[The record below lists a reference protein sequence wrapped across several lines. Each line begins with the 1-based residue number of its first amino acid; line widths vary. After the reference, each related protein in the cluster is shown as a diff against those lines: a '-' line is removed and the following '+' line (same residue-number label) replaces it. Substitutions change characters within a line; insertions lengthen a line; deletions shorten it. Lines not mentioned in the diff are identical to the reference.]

1 MSIQN
6 KQQTDAHVQAQA
18 RTAAAPADKTH
29 ELVITAL
36 FVALTYVFT
45 WLINIRLPL
54 PGSGGLI
61 HLGNIPLLVAAMLYG
76 RKTGAIAGG
85 VGMGLFDL
93 LSGWTLWAPF
103 TFVIVG
109 FMGWTVGMFAE
120 KQPIHNYRLNYIAAV
135 ACALVIKVVGYY
147 LAEIV
152 ITGNWAAPVGSIP
165 GNVLQVTIAG
175 IIVFMILPAIRR
187 YRKI

>member
-1 MSIQN
+1 
-6 KQQTDAHVQAQA
+6 
-18 RTAAAPADKTH
+18 
-29 ELVITAL
+29 
-36 FVALTYVFT
+36 
-45 WLINIRLPL
+45 
-54 PGSGGLI
+54 
-61 HLGNIPLLVAAMLYG
+61 
-76 RKTGAIAGG
+76 
-85 VGMGLFDL
+85 
-93 LSGWTLWAPF
+93 
-103 TFVIVG
+103 
-109 FMGWTVGMFAE
+109 MFAE

>member
-1 MSIQN
+1 MTTPN
-6 KQQTDAHVQAQA
+6 RKHDEEPARAHA
-18 RTAAAPADKTH
+18 AAAPAGKTYD
-29 ELVITAL
+29 LVITAL

-45 WLINIRLPL
+45 WLVNIRLPL

-61 HLGNIPLLVAAMLYG
+61 HLGNIPLFVAAMLYG

-120 KQPIHNYRLNYIAAV
+120 KQPIKNYRLNFIAAAAV
-135 ACALVIKVVGYY
+135 ALVIKVVGYY

-152 ITGNWAAPVGSIP
+152 ITGNWVAPIGSIP
-165 GNVLQVTIAG
+165 GNVLQVTIAA
-175 IIVFMILPAIRR
+175 IIVFLILPAIRR
-187 YRKI
+187 FRRV